1 MNQWALDQNA
11 IASDKRF
18 IAALII
24 ALLVHAALLMVVF
37 NRPAPIPPPPR
48 PIELT
53 LDAPLAGQTDDASPV
68 ASQTLSKQIT
78 PPTLASAQGDPD
90 PTSALPKA
98 GAGITTTGNAGATDT
113 PNTQSA
119 PDTFTRLNDAVSQSL
134 KTGYMTSKSQDGPIG
149 AYLSSW
155 KRQVEQ
161 YGNLHYPPDLAQQAL
176 SGQLILDVTIDK
188 QGHILNIAI
197 RHTSG
202 NPAID
207 AAARRLVQLASPY
220 APFPKAM
227 AAQFDQIVIT
237 RTWAFSSGN
246 ELSTH

>member
-1 MNQWALDQNA
+1 MNQWALDQHTA
-11 IASDKRF
+11 ASDKRF

-24 ALLVHAALLMVVF
+24 ALLVHASLLLVVF

-53 LDAPLAGQTDDASPV
+53 LDAPIANQTDDASLV
-68 ASQTLSKQIT
+68 ASSTPSKQIT
-78 PPTLASAQGDPD
+78 PPELASTRGDPEH
-90 PTSALPKA
+90 TIALPKA
-98 GAGITTTGNAGATDT
+98 GAGITTTGSAGITDAEDN
-113 PNTQSA
+113 PNA
-119 PDTFTRLNDAVSQSL
+119 PDTFTRLNEAVSQSL

-161 YGNLHYPPDLAQQAL
+161 YGNQHYPPDLAQQAL

-197 RHTSG
+197 RQSSG
-202 NPAID
+202 NPKID

-220 APFPKAM
+220 PPFPKAM
-227 AAQFDQIVIT
+227 AAQFDQIVVT